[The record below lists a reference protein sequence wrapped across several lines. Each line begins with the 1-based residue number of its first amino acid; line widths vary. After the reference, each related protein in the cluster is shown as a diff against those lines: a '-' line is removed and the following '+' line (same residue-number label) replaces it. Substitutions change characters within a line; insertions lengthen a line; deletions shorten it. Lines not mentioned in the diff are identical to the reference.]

1 MSFYNLHEQDRTS
14 ECFNLDY
21 FSAQYSKYLNTPFTP
36 FFETFD
42 ALFDSFLEQVSKQK
56 TVIVIDELPFLAKN
70 YPGVISYLQGF
81 CDEIK
86 RNGLDIKIILSGS
99 DMSFMVDLLE
109 NKAKPLYQRSTFKIH
124 VKPMV
129 FSDAVEML
137 KGLSNLDII
146 KYLSI
151 FGNRPYYLDKINK

>member
-1 MSFYNLHEQDRTS
+1 
-14 ECFNLDY
+14 
-21 FSAQYSKYLNTPFTP
+21 
-36 FFETFD
+36 
-42 ALFDSFLEQVSKQK
+42 
-56 TVIVIDELPFLAKN
+56 
-70 YPGVISYLQGF
+70 
-81 CDEIK
+81 
-86 RNGLDIKIILSGS
+86 
-99 DMSFMVDLLE
+99 MSFMVDLLE